1 MNRSVRSRRS
11 FLQLVAGFALGAT
24 ALAVSGGLL
33 NADSLVQN
41 FEGLGSFA
49 NLVENSRASLITVK
63 VYYSMMAEYTQLDEE
78 DFVLQGSAT
87 VRDLLRTVVVRH
99 PSMAEMVQ
107 TMQVLVNGVAATQT
121 SILHDADVVQ
131 FIPFSA
137 GG

>member
-1 MNRSVRSRRS
+1 
-11 FLQLVAGFALGAT
+11 
-24 ALAVSGGLL
+24 
-33 NADSLVQN
+33 
-41 FEGLGSFA
+41 
-49 NLVENSRASLITVK
+49 
-63 VYYSMMAEYTQLDEE
+63 MMAEYTQLDEE